1 MKKNIL
7 PVLAILLAIGLA
19 SFKAERKQAPKTTED
34 YWWYPVDASFNKISG
49 PRVNPSTQTTKGNML
64 GVYNDC
70 DDTADPICLYGSE
83 DPDLAE
89 ESSVPTE
96 NLDVIIKEKDQ

>member
-34 YWWYPVDASFNKISG
+34 YWWYPVDPSDNTISG
-49 PRVNPSTQTTKGNML
+49 PRVNPSAQTTKGNMI

-70 DDTADPICLYGSE
+70 DNTDTPICLYGSE
-83 DPDLAE
+83 DPDLE
-89 ESSVPTE
+89 EDSAVPTE
-96 NLDVIIKEKDQ
+96 NPEVIIKERNH